1 MSRDRILL
9 AGGSGLVGGALAAA
23 LAADGHDVVVLSRA
37 PQRAH
42 GLPPGVRV
50 AGWDGRRLG
59 PWAAEVDGAA
69 AVVNLAGANLAG
81 GRWTA
86 GRKRRLR
93 SSRIEPTRA
102 LGEALAAA
110 QRRPAVLVQMSA
122 VGYYG
127 PRGDEEIA
135 EGEMAGSGF
144 LADLGRE
151 WEAAS
156 APAAEIGVRRVV
168 ARLGV
173 VLAREGG
180 ALPKMA
186 WPFRLGIGGRLGSGR
201 QVFSWIHLA
210 DAVGALR
217 FLIDRADLAG
227 PVHLT
232 APEPVTN
239 AELTRELGRA
249 LHRPTLFP
257 VPAFALRLL
266 FGELAGTLLTGQRVV
281 PRRLQ
286 EAGFTFRFPTLPAAL
301 GDLLGRG

>member
-1 MSRDRILL
+1 MSGERIVL
-9 AGGSGLVGGALAAA
+9 AGGSGLVGAALGAA
-23 LAADGHDVVVLSRA
+23 LAADGHEVVVLSRA
-37 PQRAH
+37 PERAR
-42 GLPPGVRV
+42 GLPPGVRA

-86 GRKRRLR
+86 ARKRRLR

-102 LGEALAAA
+102 LVDALGAAG
-110 QRRPAVLVQMSA
+110 RRPAVLVQLSA

-127 PRGDEEIA
+127 ARGNEEIA

-156 APAAEIGVRRVV
+156 APAEAIGVRRVV

-180 ALPKMA
+180 ALPKML
-186 WPFRLGIGGRLGSGR
+186 WPFRLGFGGRLGSGR

-217 FLIDRADLAG
+217 FLIGRADLAG

-239 AELTRELGRA
+239 AELTRGLGRA
-249 LHRPTLFP
+249 LHRPTLVP
-257 VPAFALRLL
+257 VPALALRLL
-266 FGELAGTLLTGQRVV
+266 FGELAETLLTGQRVV
-281 PRRLQ
+281 PRRLV
-286 EAGFTFRFPTLPAAL
+286 EAGFSFRFPTLPAAL
-301 GDLLGRG
+301 GDLLARG